1 MIKSRYMAIAGTVM
15 VLATAFCACKGRTA
29 DNMEP
34 LGETVEVA
42 IPMPAET
49 QDVRGAAQSDQLPPD
64 SIAGNPR
71 QEAAV
76 ATVDSTGV
84 GTGL

>member
-1 MIKSRYMAIAGTVM
+1 MIKTRYMAIAGTVM

-34 LGETVEVA
+34 LGETVEVD
-42 IPMPAET
+42 IPMPTET
-49 QDVRGAAQSDQLPPD
+49 QEGRGAPRSASQLADSLTLDQ
-64 SIAGNPR
+64 

-76 ATVDSTGV
+76 ASVDSLG
-84 GTGL
+84 GDAGI